1 MLLIQNYLSDRLQSV
16 KEINV
21 RSYFLPFLKGVPQG
35 SILGPVLFNIYENTV
50 LFFIVQLHF
59 FFFFYNFF
67 RRGSAM
73 LFWIV
78 GSHCCIVTVLGIS
91 LKKGAVC
98 IFGH

>member
-21 RSYFLPFLKGVPQG
+21 RSYFLPVLKGVPQG

-59 FFFFYNFF
+59 FLFF
-67 RRGSAM
+67 
-73 LFWIV
+73 
-78 GSHCCIVTVLGIS
+78 TIS
-91 LKKGAVC
+91 LEGGQPC
-98 IFGH
+98 IFGLLAAIVALLQYLE

>member
-21 RSYFLPFLKGVPQG
+21 RSYFLPVLKGVPQG

-59 FFFFYNFF
+59 FLFF
-67 RRGSAM
+67 
-73 LFWIV
+73 
-78 GSHCCIVTVLGIS
+78 TIS
-91 LKKGAVC
+91 LEGGQPC
-98 IFGH
+98 FFGLLAAIVALLQSLE

>member
-21 RSYFLPFLKGVPQG
+21 RSYVLPFLKGVPQG

-59 FFFFYNFF
+59 FLFF
-67 RRGSAM
+67 
-73 LFWIV
+73 
-78 GSHCCIVTVLGIS
+78 TIS
-91 LKKGAVC
+91 LEGGQPC
-98 IFGH
+98 FFGLLAAIVALLQYLE

>member
-21 RSYFLPFLKGVPQG
+21 RSYFLPVLKGVPQG

-59 FFFFYNFF
+59 FLFF
-67 RRGSAM
+67 
-73 LFWIV
+73 
-78 GSHCCIVTVLGIS
+78 TIS
-91 LKKGAVC
+91 LEGGQPC
-98 IFGH
+98 FFGLLAAIVALLQYLE